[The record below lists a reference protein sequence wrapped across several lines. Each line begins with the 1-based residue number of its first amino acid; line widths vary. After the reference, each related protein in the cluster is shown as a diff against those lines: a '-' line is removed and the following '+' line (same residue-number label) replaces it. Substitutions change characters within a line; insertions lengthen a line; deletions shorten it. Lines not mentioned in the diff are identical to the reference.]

1 MTMKKLLY
9 IALISIFWFAGCE
22 KPADPQP
29 QPKPEPD
36 TEQQQ
41 PEQQEPENEDPAAE
55 AIGKYIYNGK
65 EYPINSA
72 FYADGGNTIM
82 LRISPLETTASTTY
96 AIIGINASL
105 EGREINVDTAWNN
118 DDYYFRYEDPVMYYS
133 EYRKPLSG
141 TICISRDPDADN
153 IFTLKTDIIL
163 PDGKEFKAEL
173 LSTEFEPY
181 S

>member
-9 IALISIFWFAGCE
+9 TLLASAFLFAGCE
-22 KPADPQP
+22 KPAEPQP

-36 TEQQQ
+36 PEQQQ
-41 PEQQEPENEDPAAE
+41 PEQQKPEKEDPAAE
-55 AIGKYIYNGK
+55 AIGKYIYDGK
-65 EYPINSA
+65 EYPIFSA

-82 LRISPLETTASTTY
+82 LRISPQDTPASTTY
-96 AIIGINASL
+96 AIIGIHASL
-105 EGREINVDTAWNN
+105 EGRNINVDTAWNN

-133 EYRKPLSG
+133 EYRKLKSG
-141 TICISRDPDADN
+141 TIYISRDEYTEGT
-153 IFTLKTDIIL
+153 FTLLADIIL
-163 PDGKEFKAEL
+163 PDGKDFKVEL

>member
-1 MTMKKLLY
+1 MKKLLY
-9 IALISIFWFAGCE
+9 ILSASVLLFAGCE
-22 KPADPQP
+22 KTADPQH

-36 TEQQQ
+36 PEQQQ

-55 AIGKYIYNGK
+55 AIGKYIYDGK

-82 LRISPLETTASTTY
+82 LRISPLKTAQSTTY

-105 EGREINVDTAWNN
+105 EGNEINVETAWNN

-141 TICISRDPDADN
+141 TICINRASNTKN
-153 IFTLKTDIIL
+153 IFTLKADIIL
-163 PDGKEFKAEL
+163 PDGKDFKVEL
-173 LSTEFEPY
+173 PATEFEPY